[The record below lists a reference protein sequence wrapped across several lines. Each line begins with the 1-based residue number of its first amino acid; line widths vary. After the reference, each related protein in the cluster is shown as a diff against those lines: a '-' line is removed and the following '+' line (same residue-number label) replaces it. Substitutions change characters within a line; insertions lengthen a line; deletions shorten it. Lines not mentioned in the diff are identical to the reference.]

1 MAFSSANVF
10 WLVIS
15 IAFSCRGIISV
26 CSQETNCSRRIARG
40 YSDKRKIHSGFPPF
54 FHYLC
59 MPDTRN
65 PVLMSDDMSLVFGT
79 GQDAHAGPPRQWWR
93 LSYESLV
100 GVLMIRCRHW
110 RSLRSKWTTLLRLF
124 ASASHACRLNTWPY
138 DSASYWYLR
147 LLQ

>member
-40 YSDKRKIHSGFPPF
+40 HSDKRKIHSGFPSSPLSL
-54 FHYLC
+54 YAWYEKPCVDERWYVADIWNRAICTSRASEAMMKALVWVIGWRAY
-59 MPDTRN
+59 DT
-65 PVLMSDDMSLVFGT
+65 LSSL
-79 GQDAHAGPPRQWWR
+79 
-93 LSYESLV
+93 E
-100 GVLMIRCRHW
+100 GV
-110 RSLRSKWTTLLRLF
+110 RSKWKTLLRLF
-124 ASASHACRLNTWPY
+124 VSASHACRLNIWSY

-147 LLQ
+147 SLQ